1 MQEIKNYLNA
11 RAGKFDQICQA
22 IDNGRVGI
30 WGYGFL
36 GRWFVEWMN
45 SSAKIPPL
53 IFDARFDDEKMGSR
67 HLIRDP
73 QTIEMCC
80 EGLLI
85 TARHNVKTISG
96 LMNETDIPHMSADEF
111 FLHRLFSE
119 YESLLERLEDDKS
132 RATLV
137 AIFKS
142 IIFSEVVCDELV
154 YGMYFQPSQFFPSFD
169 DHFIDAGAYTGDTL
183 EEFVR
188 INLGTFKRITCFEP
202 GLLQFEKL
210 KKRKSRI
217 LENWIL
223 ENDQIILEQ
232 RAVGEFSE
240 DATLNV
246 LPSDTMAHHIVH
258 GDDSS
263 SVEKIEVIAL
273 DDYLN
278 GQPASFLKS
287 DVEGNDF
294 GFIKGAKT
302 TIVNY
307 RPKLAIS
314 CYHYPTDLINIFN
327 FIDNLGCSYKFKLRH
342 HAKVLGDYVLYGY
355 A

>member
-1 MQEIKNYLNA
+1 M
-11 RAGKFDQICQA
+11 
-22 IDNGRVGI
+22 
-30 WGYGFL
+30 
-36 GRWFVEWMN
+36 
-45 SSAKIPPL
+45 
-53 IFDARFDDEKMGSR
+53 
-67 HLIRDP
+67 
-73 QTIEMCC
+73 
-80 EGLLI
+80 
-85 TARHNVKTISG
+85 
-96 LMNETDIPHMSADEF
+96 
-111 FLHRLFSE
+111 
-119 YESLLERLEDDKS
+119 
-132 RATLV
+132 V

-223 ENDQIILEQ
+223 EDDQIILEQ

-273 DDYLN
+273 DDYRN

-287 DVEGNDF
+287 DGEGNDF

-342 HAKVLGDYVLYGY
+342 HAKVLGIMYFMDMRKNTSLRIGAIY
-355 A
+355 